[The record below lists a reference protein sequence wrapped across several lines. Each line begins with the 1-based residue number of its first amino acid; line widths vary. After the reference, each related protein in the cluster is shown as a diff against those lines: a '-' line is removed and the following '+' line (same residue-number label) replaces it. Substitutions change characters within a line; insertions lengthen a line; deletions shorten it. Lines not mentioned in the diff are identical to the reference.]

1 MSRWIVAALSWWACI
16 AAAGDNFEPQA
27 AVRVQ
32 LLGAQLKQALQ
43 ESMAAG
49 GPVAAIATCRLQ
61 APAIAAGLTEGGWS
75 VGRTSERL
83 RNPANKP
90 SPELGAL
97 LREYAANSELP
108 ARTMQQE
115 DGSKLYVSPIKV
127 GPLCLNCH
135 GAELQPEVQQQLS
148 TLYPED
154 QATGYQAGDFR
165 GLFWVRYQPQ

>member
-1 MSRWIVAALSWWACI
+1 MNRWMLAALTMCALTAS
-16 AAAGDNFEPQA
+16 AGDNFEPQA

-32 LLGAQLKQALQ
+32 LLGAQLKAALQ
-43 ESMAAG
+43 GSMAAG
-49 GPVAAIATCRLQ
+49 GPVAAIDTCQLQ
-61 APAIAAGLTEGGWS
+61 APAIAAGLTESGWS

-90 SPELGAL
+90 SPELMAL

-108 ARTMQQE
+108 ARATLLE

-135 GAELQPEVQQQLS
+135 GTELQPEVQRQLS
-148 TLYPED
+148 LRYPED